1 MNNEERLIAIETKI
15 AYQEQTSKELNEAII
30 RQQVQIDKLQTT
42 YNFLVKRLANL
53 ADTLPADDPLDEKP
67 PHY

>member
-30 RQQVQIDKLQTT
+30 RQQAQIDKLQTT
-42 YNFLVKRLANL
+42 CNFLVKRLANL
-53 ADTLPADDPLDEKP
+53 ADTLPADEPVDEKP

>member
-1 MNNEERLIAIETKI
+1 MNTEERLIAIETKI
-15 AYQEQTSKELNEAII
+15 AYQEQTTKELNEAII

-42 YNFLVKRLANL
+42 CNLIVKRLANL
-53 ADTLPADDPLDEKP
+53 ADTLPADDPIDEKP

>member
-1 MNNEERLIAIETKI
+1 MSNEKRLIAIETKI

-42 YNFLVKRLANL
+42 CNFLVKRLANL
-53 ADTLPADDPLDEKP
+53 ADTLPADDPIDEKP

>member
-53 ADTLPADDPLDEKP
+53 ADTLPADDPIDEKP

>member
-15 AYQEQTSKELNEAII
+15 AYQEQTTKELNKAII
-30 RQQVQIDKLQTT
+30 QQQAEIDKLQTT
-42 YNFLVKRLANL
+42 CNVLVKRLASL
-53 ADTLPADDPLDEKP
+53 ADTLPTDDPGDEKP